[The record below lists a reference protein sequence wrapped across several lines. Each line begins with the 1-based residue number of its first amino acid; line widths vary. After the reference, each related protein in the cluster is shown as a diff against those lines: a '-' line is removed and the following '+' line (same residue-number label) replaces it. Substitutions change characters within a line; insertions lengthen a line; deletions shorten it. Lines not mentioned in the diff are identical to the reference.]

1 MAHCCWLPP
10 IGLMAHSLP
19 QPPPM
24 RWLVALLW
32 LPLVA
37 PPLVKAGLRL
47 RLARRFRLGFGQQ
60 VQRWQ
65 LMEQHQ
71 FPVPSTLRRLLAG
84 PQYCLARQYRMRA
97 SPEPRLEM
105 RLRQRLQ

>member
-19 QPPPM
+19 LPPPM
-24 RWLVALLW
+24 RWLVALL
-32 LPLVA
+32 VV
-37 PPLVKAGLRL
+37 PPLVKAGLRS
-47 RLARRFRLGFGQQ
+47 RLALRFWLGSGQQ
-60 VQRWQ
+60 VERWR

-84 PQYCLARQYRMRA
+84 PQCWVGLARQYRGTA
-97 SPEPRLEM
+97 SQQPRLEM
-105 RLRQRLQ
+105 RQRQHLQ